1 MKNILIALD
10 LTEIDD
16 ILIKYAYSLKKQG
29 LFQTVHFVHNLKISD
44 IDDVLQE
51 LLGDKDIKAIIS
63 KNLQNK
69 INKIFENEAFDL
81 RILEEENTEHSLMEY
96 SRLEGIHTA
105 CLGIK
110 HEDDGTGAM
119 AQKFIRIFKGNIIL
133 VPTSPSFSWNK
144 ALVPTDFSTPF
155 SKVVQTVDNI
165 KTIIPTLD
173 LKVLRSFSIPSFFF
187 PFIDDKKAIQQ
198 AEKHIFSQYK
208 EVSKKLKLEDKGL
221 SFIARY
227 QGDHSISEVINKE
240 VKSYGADVIIMAA
253 KGSSKISSI
262 FIGSTINEMV
272 NITPQQT
279 LYIIK

>member
-16 ILIKYAYSLKKQG
+16 ILIKYAYFLKQQR
-29 LFQTVHFVHNLKISD
+29 LFESVHFVHNLKVSD

-69 INKIFENEAFDL
+69 INKVFGNEAFNL

-119 AQKFIRIFKGNIIL
+119 AQKFIRIFKGNVML
-133 VPTSPSFSWNK
+133 VPASPSFSWKK
-144 ALVPTDFSTPF
+144 ALLPTDFSTPF
-155 SKVVQTVDNI
+155 PKVVQTVDNI
-165 KTIIPTLD
+165 KAIIPPLD
-173 LKVLRSFSIPSFFF
+173 IQILRSFSIPSFFF
-187 PFIDDKKAIQQ
+187 PFIDDKKAIDQ
-198 AEKHIFSQYK
+198 AEKHILNQYK
-208 EVSKKLKLEDKGL
+208 ELSKKLRLEDKGL
-221 SFIARY
+221 SFTARY
-227 QGDHSISEVINKE
+227 QGDNSISEVINKE
-240 VKSYGADVIIMAA
+240 AKSYDADVIIMAA

-262 FIGSTINEMV
+262 FIGSTLNEMV